1 MAALAAM
8 VLPPLLTE
16 DDDLLAALVLDDR
29 GRNPRTLEE
38 RLPERD
44 GLAVA
49 HRQHLAELD
58 RLAGRS
64 PQPFYLN
71 DVLRRDA
78 ILLPARANHSE
89 HGNHPC
95 WEARGAPRSGR
106 TIGAAFFL
114 SIVGLYS
121 YPSGAGRSLRELGY
135 EPLGARRGRAVRA

>member
-8 VLPPLLTE
+8 VLPPLLAE

-29 GRNPRTLEE
+29 GRNPRALEE

-58 RLAGRS
+58 RLAGHS

-78 ILLPARANHSE
+78 VLLTARANHSE

-95 WEARGAPRSGR
+95 WERGVLPAA
-106 TIGAAFFL
+106 GAL
-114 SIVGLYS
+114 
-121 YPSGAGRSLRELGY
+121 
-135 EPLGARRGRAVRA
+135 